1 MNLLV
6 LAGAAAAASRSPTPT
21 SPPPPP
27 QLAFRHSWDTLP
39 VAWFSANTTG
49 PESAAEMALISN
61 YSAGEY

>member
-6 LAGAAAAASRSPTPT
+6 LAGAAAAASRSPT
-21 SPPPPP
+21 SPPP